1 MEPVPPTIEALEK
14 LDRLGQT
21 RVEQGLRRISDQ
33 VVAVVPACVGLS
45 LTLVGDAVTLT
56 FVASDLEALSL
67 DAMQYLDGGPCV
79 ESVGTNEVIQA
90 DASDPLDEGRW
101 SMFARASAAHGVKGS
116 LSLPILDH
124 ERVVGGV
131 NLYASVPGAF
141 RGHVDE
147 VARIV
152 GAWAPGAVQDADL
165 SFDTR
170 AQAMQAPVVLADQ
183 ADVDVACGIIAAE
196 QNVEIATARERLR
209 GAAARAG
216 LRMADV
222 ARTVITIRLG

>member
-141 RGHVDE
+141 RGHVDK